1 MTVWRFER
9 ASLGS
14 ERASA
19 CSASAMTVPPAGPR
33 PLLLSLRTRR
43 ERAEE
48 RKGTSGSTERPPNAL
63 SLRSISTSVGLSMS
77 ASQMAESAGG
87 ISEIRRP
94 VKMSAK
100 FATWRARVRVCQIG
114 LRGET
119 EMGAAHPEMSR
130 LREEVREGLCGLD
143 TDGVP
148 AEMDLLDHS
157 RVHAGEVRLDVGAR
171 IEFETLAEEREDGRH
186 GIWIVC
192 GTETVVVA
200 ERVEQNFW
208 TRRLFERIQSNQRSR
223 GWRRHSHKAL

>member
-1 MTVWRFER
+1 M
-9 ASLGS
+9 SLGS
-14 ERASA
+14 ELASV

-48 RKGTSGSTERPPNAL
+48 RNGTSGSTERPPNAL
-63 SLRSISTSVGLSMS
+63 SLRSISTSVGLSIS

-100 FATWRARVRVCQIG
+100 FATWRGRGRVCQIG

-119 EMGAAHPEMSR
+119 EMGAAHPETSR
-130 LREEVREGLCGLD
+130 LREEVREGQCGLD

-148 AEMDLLDHS
+148 SEMDLLDHC
-157 RVHAGEVRLDVGAR
+157 RVDAGEVRLDVGAR
-171 IEFETLAEEREDGRH
+171 IEFEALAEQREDRRH
-186 GIWIVC
+186 GIWRMCVHGDGGGC
-192 GTETVVVA
+192 GESCA
-200 ERVEQNFW
+200 ELLDAS
-208 TRRLFERIQSNQRSR
+208 RLFRRIQSNQRSR
-223 GWRRHSHKAL
+223 G